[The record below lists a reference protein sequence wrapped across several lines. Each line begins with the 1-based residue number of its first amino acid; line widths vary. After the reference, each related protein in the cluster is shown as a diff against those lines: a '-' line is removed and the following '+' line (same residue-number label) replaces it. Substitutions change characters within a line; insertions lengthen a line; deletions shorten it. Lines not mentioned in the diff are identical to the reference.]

1 MMVNANT
8 TVTPELARALQPFA
22 LPISE
27 TKTWCR
33 RVRGGASNTIL
44 GIWRMMLRM
53 LLVMRMLMM
62 LNLMMVRRRRRMDN
76 SNDDYAE
83 DACEDDAENNKRI

>member
-1 MMVNANT
+1 MV
-8 TVTPELARALQPFA
+8 Q
-22 LPISE
+22 
-27 TKTWCR
+27 KGQW
-33 RVRGGASNTIL
+33 GASNTIL

-62 LNLMMVRRRRRMDN
+62 LNLMMVRRRRMDN

-83 DACEDDAENNKRI
+83 DACEDDAENE